1 MLLKKIHF
9 YTFLKKGEVGDD
21 VESLEDNMD
30 SMDINMETV
39 NDNLENTINNVEA
52 MENTIGNYLILFLIK
67 KI

>member
-1 MLLKKIHF
+1 
-9 YTFLKKGEVGDD
+9 
-21 VESLEDNMD
+21 MD